1 MKVTEKELFDF
12 MDSGRN
18 VRVTCTNGDVLVG
31 QCCAYGA
38 EVSEEEFGEKEP
50 CLDVGCSTIVPLSQI
65 DKIEYAD

>member
-31 QCCAYGA
+31 QCWAYGA

-50 CLDVGCSTIVPLSQI
+50 CLDVG
-65 DKIEYAD
+65 